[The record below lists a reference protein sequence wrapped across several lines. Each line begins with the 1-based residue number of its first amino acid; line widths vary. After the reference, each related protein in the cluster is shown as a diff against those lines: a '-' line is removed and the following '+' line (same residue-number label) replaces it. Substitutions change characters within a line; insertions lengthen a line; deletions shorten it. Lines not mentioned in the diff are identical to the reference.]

1 MCSSDLAAGRVVWG
15 RPPLMPEGADAPVGI
30 VANPLPQA
38 LILTAIVIGFG
49 VVAFAIVLVLFG
61 GGKIAGVGKALGT
74 AIAEFKS
81 AVNSEK
87 KESDEKPPI
96 EDKQS

>member
-1 MCSSDLAAGRVVWG
+1 MGEL
-15 RPPLMPEGADAPVGI
+15 
-30 VANPLPQA
+30 
-38 LILTAIVIGFG
+38 LII
-49 VVAFAIVLVLFG
+49 FAIVLVLFG
-61 GGKIAGVGKALGT
+61 GDKIAGVGKALGT